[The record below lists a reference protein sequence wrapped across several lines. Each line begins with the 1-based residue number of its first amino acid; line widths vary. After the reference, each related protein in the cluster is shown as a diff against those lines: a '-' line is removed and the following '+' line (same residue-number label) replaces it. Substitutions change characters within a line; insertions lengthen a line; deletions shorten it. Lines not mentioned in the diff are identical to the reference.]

1 MTEVASRSDDR
12 MRRTVASAVW
22 AAWADA
28 LGFVTELTDEP
39 GLRRRLRGKTLNT
52 PPEWTRR
59 MGGRF
64 GVDVTLPA
72 GCYSDDTQLRLA
84 TSRAIGMHGFD
95 VEAFARVEL
104 AVWPTYA
111 LGGGRATKAAASNL
125 ARPSTAWFNNT
136 FDGWVEAGGN
146 GVAMRVQPHVW
157 ASPTPATLGQH
168 LLDAIVNGVTTH
180 AHPRALVG
188 AVFHAVALGATLQTG
203 EVPDVDGWTNLLNLT
218 GEAVNLLDGDPN
230 LATLWRPTWEKTTGR
245 SFAQCWQ
252 DAIDECRDAL
262 AVASDTVEALRR
274 ADVKPNDQ
282 GSGSGGTAGTIYG
295 KLVAA
300 LQLDQPERRGCGT
313 TSAIAALALAA
324 AWPDD
329 PARGAMLAANM
340 LGTDTDTI
348 ATMAAAISGATGRAS
363 PPPSVLDEDYLAAE
377 ARRLATLAVGGRV
390 PTFSYPDLLHWSPP
404 RSQLDAVGLADDRPA
419 LAGLGWLRDL
429 PHSDPITHRG
439 SVWRWTQA
447 DFGAT
452 FLIKRRVKLRPLPTG
467 NYPQRRT
474 QTVAS
479 PRPQHSS
486 DRGVRSEQLS
496 FGETVDMAG
505 QVAAAASPPLAADN
519 LDRPHTSRRQRTSS
533 SPHAG
538 VDQVLAWVGG
548 REFSD
553 EAIGYAVRRFAE
565 TAGVDQ
571 LIAFIT
577 ALRYELRDRGRN
589 ASGTAAAEP
598 STRFELFQDA
608 KGNYRVR
615 FKSHSGEII
624 AVGESYAS
632 KADALR
638 QIGLITGNA
647 TDAAVVD
654 RTNG

>member
-1 MTEVASRSDDR
+1 MSEVASRSDDR

-28 LGFVTELTDEP
+28 LGFVTELTDEA
-39 GLRRRLRGKTLNT
+39 GLRRRLRGRTLNA

-59 MGGRF
+59 VGGRF

-125 ARPSTAWFNNT
+125 ARPNTAWFSNT

-157 ASPTPATLGQH
+157 ASPTPAALGRH
-168 LLDAIVNGVTTH
+168 LLDVLVNGVTTH
-180 AHPRALVG
+180 GHPRALVG
-188 AVFHAVALGATLQTG
+188 AVFHAVTLGATLQTG
-203 EVPDVDGWTNLLNLT
+203 EVPHVDHWESLLRLT
-218 GEAVNLLDGDPN
+218 GEAVDLLDGDPN
-230 LATLWRPTWEKTTGR
+230 LAALWRPTWEKTTGR

-252 DAIDECRDAL
+252 NTVDECRDSL
-262 AVASDTVEALRR
+262 AAAFDAVEALRR
-274 ADVKPNDQ
+274 TDTEPNDQ
-282 GSGSGGTAGTIYG
+282 GSESDGAATVYG

-300 LQLDQPERRGCGT
+300 LQLNQPERRGCGT
-313 TSAIAALALAA
+313 TTAVAALALAT

-348 ATMAAAISGATGRAS
+348 ATMAAAISGATGNAS
-363 PPPSVLDEDYLAAE
+363 PPPSVLDEGYLTAE
-377 ARRLATLAVGGRV
+377 ARRLATLAEGGRV
-390 PTFSYPDLLHWSPP
+390 PAFSYPDLLHWNPP

-419 LAGLGWLRDL
+419 LAGLGGLRDL
-429 PHSDPITHRG
+429 PQSDPITHRR
-439 SVWRWTQA
+439 SMWRWTQA

-452 FLIKRRVKLRPLPTG
+452 FLVKRRVELRPLPSG
-467 NYPQRRT
+467 NYPQRRA

-479 PRPQHSS
+479 PGPQHTSH
-486 DRGVRSEQLS
+486 RGVRSEQLS
-496 FGETVDMAG
+496 FGETVGMTG
-505 QVAAAASPPLAADN
+505 QVAAAASPSAPAPDDV
-519 LDRPHTSRRQRTSS
+519 DRPQAGRRQRTPS

-538 VDQVLAWVGG
+538 VDQVLAWLDG
-548 REFSD
+548 REFND
-553 EAIGYAVRRFAE
+553 QDIGYAVRRFTE

-571 LIAFIT
+571 LIAFVT

-598 STRFELFQDA
+598 DTRLELFQDT
-608 KGNYRVR
+608 KGNYRFR
-615 FKSHSGEII
+615 LKSHSGEII
-624 AVGESYAS
+624 EVGESYTS
-632 KADALR
+632 TADALR
-638 QIGLITGNA
+638 QIGLITRNA
-647 TDAAVVD
+647 
-654 RTNG
+654 